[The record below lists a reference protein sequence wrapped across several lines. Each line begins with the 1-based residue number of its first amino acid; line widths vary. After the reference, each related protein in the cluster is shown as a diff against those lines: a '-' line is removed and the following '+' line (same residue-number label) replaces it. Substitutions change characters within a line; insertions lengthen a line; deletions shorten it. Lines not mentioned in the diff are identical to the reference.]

1 MALHIAYN
9 PGMAIRQHLSDQLR
23 QAVLKCGKTRYRIG
37 VETRIAHSIISRF
50 INHGAGMSLANV
62 DKLCECIG
70 AELVL
75 KAGARSRKHGA
86 EAIRCDISRKPKRQQ
101 RKP

>member
-1 MALHIAYN
+1 M
-9 PGMAIRQHLSDQLR
+9 PGMARKQQLSDQLR

-37 VETRIAHSIISRF
+37 VETGIAHSIISRF

-70 AELVL
+70 VRLVHDPNIN
-75 KAGARSRKHGA
+75 KA
-86 EAIRCDISRKPKRQQ
+86 KRG
-101 RKP
+101 

>member
-9 PGMAIRQHLSDQLR
+9 AGMARKQQLSDQLR

-37 VETRIAHSIISRF
+37 VETGIAHSIISRF

-70 AELVL
+70 VRIVPDAKINKAKRGQKQRGEL
-75 KAGARSRKHGA
+75 
-86 EAIRCDISRKPKRQQ
+86 
-101 RKP
+101 

>member
-1 MALHIAYN
+1 MALHTAYN
-9 PGMAIRQHLSDQLR
+9 ARMAKITQMSDQLR
-23 QAVLKCGKTRYRIG
+23 QAVLRCDKTRYRIG
-37 VETRIAHSIISRF
+37 VETGIAHSIISRF
-50 INHGAGMSLANV
+50 INHGAGVSLANV

-75 KAGARSRKHGA
+75 KAAPGSRKRGA
-86 EAIRCDISRKPKRQQ
+86 EALRCDVSRKPIRKQ